1 MRGGGGHGH
10 RGGGGWGGLATGLA
24 IGVATGII
32 LSQPPAGATEAAPQR
47 AQRPN
52 QPQRN
57 ARGSGVPAAGETRM
71 VPDEVVIELP
81 NTVPA
86 ATINSV
92 QQRHRL
98 TRLESQTVTLTGTTF
113 YRWRIPDRRSV
124 AAVVRALEAD
134 TRIASAQP
142 NYRYTLQQDVPKA
155 EPAALSPDKP
165 AGAATTQSFEIKA
178 KIDPLQYAVLKMR
191 LDEAHGLAKGDNVL
205 VAVIDSGID
214 ANHPELAGSVADSLD
229 TVQSPFAPHDHGTG
243 IAALIAGRE
252 RLTGA
257 SPGARILAV
266 RAFDPA
272 GSRRGS
278 HDLQHPQGARLV
290 GGEGRAHHQYE
301 LCRPGRSGD
310 LAQPRGCPQEK
321 HHPDRGRRQCR
332 RQVAAALSGGR
343 SERDRRDRDRQRR
356 QAVPGLQP
364 RPSHCGRR
372 AGRRRADRGGRMAAT
387 RSRPAR
393 RSRRRRS
400 AARLR

>member
-1 MRGGGGHGH
+1 MKKHALSLLLAAAVIAVPLHQAAAQKMEQPPMRGGGGHGH
-10 RGGGGWGGLATGLA
+10 RGGGGGWGGLATGLA

-98 TRLESQTVTLTGTTF
+98 TRLETQTVTLTGTTF

-155 EPAALSPDKP
+155 EPAALSPDRP
-165 AGAATTQSFEIKA
+165 AGAATTCN
-178 KIDPLQYAVLKMR
+178 R
-191 LDEAHGLAKGDNVL
+191 L
-205 VAVIDSGID
+205 
-214 ANHPELAGSVADSLD
+214 
-229 TVQSPFAPHDHGTG
+229 
-243 IAALIAGRE
+243 
-252 RLTGA
+252 
-257 SPGARILAV
+257 
-266 RAFDPA
+266 
-272 GSRRGS
+272 
-278 HDLQHPQGARLV
+278 
-290 GGEGRAHHQYE
+290 
-301 LCRPGRSGD
+301 
-310 LAQPRGCPQEK
+310 
-321 HHPDRGRRQCR
+321 
-332 RQVAAALSGGR
+332 
-343 SERDRRDRDRQRR
+343 
-356 QAVPGLQP
+356 
-364 RPSHCGRR
+364 
-372 AGRRRADRGGRMAAT
+372 
-387 RSRPAR
+387 RSRPRSIRCNMPFSRCGSTR
-393 RSRRRRS
+393 RTASPRATMCWS
-400 AARLR
+400 P